1 MFQIA
6 PPTVRDIDE
15 NAGGVLYQVAVGNK
29 KFDFI
34 GTDVPLQF
42 WTKCIIQTLT
52 TSSILGYSI
61 GFHHINDFVGDAMIK
76 SSVYERSHPRE
87 PRPLTVDRTT
97 DEIKI
102 MCTECIL
109 SALKDITSDPFRF
122 SRDRSP
128 FSVVLSECVVAT
140 GVRSN
145 DKIHNEEK
153 RLADLFYSVK
163 DQLFYMMIEA
173 AHYAIISHYNHK
185 TLSDDLNTIFERNYV
200 GIRVKNGEFIF
211 IEEETEYEEF
221 IEPCLTILFHEGFD
235 QANNHLCEA
244 FDRCHEGDFENAVR
258 ESSLA
263 LESVVDQILEEFH
276 IPLPEKKN
284 DFMARFRLLKE
295 NGVAIFQDD
304 STGQFLQSIYS
315 PYQGQKQH
323 TRSGAYWPKST
334 DRRGGSPVCV
344 RLYRFLHTVHRKILS
359 EYQMIR

>member
-173 AHYAIISHYNHK
+173 AHYAIINHYNHK
-185 TLSDDLNTIFERNYV
+185 TLSDNLNTIFERNYV
-200 GIRVKNGEFIF
+200 GIRVKNREFIF
-211 IEEETEYEEF
+211 IEEETVYEEF

-235 QANNHLCEA
+235 QANNHLYEA

-315 PYQGQKQH
+315 PIRARNNMPGVAHIGPDLQIDEEEAQYVLGCTVSSILYIVRSYLN
-323 TRSGAYWPKST
+323 TR
-334 DRRGGSPVCV
+334 
-344 RLYRFLHTVHRKILS
+344 
-359 EYQMIR
+359 

>member
-1 MFQIA
+1 ML
-6 PPTVRDIDE
+6 R
-15 NAGGVLYQVAVGNK
+15 
-29 KFDFI
+29 
-34 GTDVPLQF
+34 
-42 WTKCIIQTLT
+42 
-52 TSSILGYSI
+52 
-61 GFHHINDFVGDAMIK
+61 
-76 SSVYERSHPRE
+76 SSVYERSYPRE

-128 FSVVLSECVVAT
+128 FSVVMSECVVST
-140 GVRSN
+140 GVRPN
-145 DKIHNEEK
+145 DKIPNEEK
-153 RLADLFYSVK
+153 RLAELFYSAK
-163 DQLFYMMIEA
+163 DQLFYVLVEA
-173 AHYAIISHYNHK
+173 AHHAIISHYSHA
-185 TLSDDLNTIFERNYV
+185 TVSDDLNIIFERNYI
-200 GIRVKNGEFIF
+200 GIRVKNDKFVF
-211 IEEETEYEEF
+211 IEEEAEYGEF
-221 IEPCLTILFHEGFD
+221 IEPCLTMLYHEGFD
-235 QANNHLCEA
+235 QANGHICEA

-315 PYQGQKQH
+315 PIRARNNMPGVAHIGPDLQIDEEEAQYVLGCTVSSILYIVRSYLN
-323 TRSGAYWPKST
+323 TR
-334 DRRGGSPVCV
+334 
-344 RLYRFLHTVHRKILS
+344 
-359 EYQMIR
+359 